1 MMNKTILIGRLT
13 RDAELRYTSSNKAYA
28 SFSLAVQRDYKN
40 TDGNYDSDFIN
51 IAMWGQIAETV
62 NKYTH
67 KGDLIAVSGRLQTR
81 TYENNEAK
89 KVYVTEVIADKVTFL
104 QQKKEDNK
112 ASVQEEKQDNDP
124 FEEMGKQVEAE
135 IDDNDLPF

>member
-1 MMNKTILIGRLT
+1 MMNKVILIGRLT
-13 RDAELRYTSSNKAYA
+13 KDAELRYTQSNKAYA

-62 NKYTH
+62 KKYTH

-81 TYENNEAK
+81 TYENNEGK
-89 KVYVTEVIADKVTFL
+89 KVYVTEVVADKVTFL

-112 ASVQEEKQDNDP
+112 ASVQENKQDNDP